1 MVSGGARFTGSKP
14 RPAGRVIDVDVR
26 PKHDTLYDALVVP
39 ADAST
44 REIRRVA
51 AALRRNPPDAGAL
64 HDICLAEQVLGRST
78 LRAEYDALLARLRAA
93 GQPVPKIGTAI
104 EGSTLGPS
112 FATRVGSAS
121 RTGAAAA
128 SRFVKGLLKVTMV
141 LVIIG
146 VVLFAIGSMGGK
158 RSSYTPPEIKVDF
171 KPIHFD
177 MPKFDTAKFDRELQE
192 ISERQKKELDD
203 ILRRQ
208 QQEFQEMNRRTRME
222 LDKQLR
228 DLDKPLDPSPPRSR
242 PKGDHRA
249 SANQTLP
256 VAPSGARDESSS
268 SASTTSK

>member
-51 AALRRNPPDAGAL
+51 AALRRNPPEAGAL
-64 HDICLAEQVLGRST
+64 HDICLAEQVLGRSN
-78 LRAEYDALLARLRAA
+78 LRSEYDALLARLRAA

-112 FATRVGSAS
+112 FATRFGSAS

-141 LVIIG
+141 MIIIG
-146 VVLFAIGSMGGK
+146 VVLFAIGSMGGSK
-158 RSSYTPPEIKVDF
+158 RAAYTAPEIKFDF
-171 KPIHFD
+171 KPIQ
-177 MPKFDTAKFDRELQE
+177 MPKFDTEKFDREMQE
-192 ISERQKKELDD
+192 LTK
-203 ILRRQ
+203 RQ
-208 QQEFQEMNRRTRME
+208 QQELQEMTRRNQIEFEKRLEE
-222 LDKQLR
+222 LDKQF
-228 DLDKPLDPSPPRSR
+228 PPPSVQ
-242 PKGDHRA
+242 PKGAHRA

-256 VAPSGARDESSS
+256 VAPSDTRDESSS
-268 SASTTSK
+268 SASTINK